1 MSFAF
6 KCPTYQHRFYSL
18 HRRWFYQYQQ
28 YSDYSQCI
36 LDGKKRIYHYCN
48 FNMAPSII
56 HILGEVYLHLKIA
69 LEITRQNGKLYQYD
83 ENAPRPYF
91 TFYVI
96 LIIFQK
102 QLWKKWNTVKFDMLL
117 VSSTTQP
124 SSFISKKGEVEWTEP
139 NSSGGP
145 KYLHIDAQK
154 WKKK

>member
-1 MSFAF
+1 M
-6 KCPTYQHRFYSL
+6 
-18 HRRWFYQYQQ
+18 
-28 YSDYSQCI
+28 
-36 LDGKKRIYHYCN
+36 
-48 FNMAPSII
+48 
-56 HILGEVYLHLKIA
+56 V

-102 QLWKKWNTVKFDMLL
+102 QLWKKWNTVKFEMLL

-154 WKKK
+154 WKKNRYGSRKFFCLNNAIFCDYFQFLEGSILGPIAPHADALSTRPQKRSPYCKKYLRIFKM